1 MSLINMYDGKK
12 DYYSTI
18 KSFVNNFVSDVF
30 FADVMKVALY
40 PSEFN
45 LVSVNGN
52 NSLVSYIRQF
62 FADLTKMCD
71 KIKMQDVKK
80 IKTNT
85 ELVTTLLNIRESGS
99 GIISYDN
106 VFNHLGQ
113 LELSQEQLVQKS
125 ISKKLKSETEFRKC
139 INQIVNSIQAYYEV
153 NKISSSIITFDK
165 FSEYASQ
172 PGVSVFEAIKM
183 FKDNVI
189 TLYNDLSNL
198 RALDKYESE
207 KDYFVIGDK
216 NSTKSLAE
224 ALVDFVGS
232 GYSFFRTG
240 YDLIDNNVDGAE
252 SSSVHLISAPSNHG
266 KSIFLV
272 NLAHR
277 IVQENINDFDEG
289 DCVLFITLEDAI
301 QKLARRFCSIFG
313 NVRQSSVKSLYRR
326 SYEALKANSLHGL
339 DNGLEDKIVK
349 MFQNLLTS
357 SIHSVTTDKVSLVIK
372 HCQENVFSPGDIGKF
387 IDRLKIE
394 GLNVKLLFVDY
405 IDVMAPSINR
415 YTNYNDYQAHGQITQ
430 ELRILSQQYKI
441 PVFTATQN
449 TRGSEN
455 VNQGM
460 NNSQVGDSIRKVRYS
475 DYIYMARQDNT
486 KDPFDPALKQYV
498 IPNDLKTNSDQLSPE
513 ILKKQDQIC
522 SNLIP
527 FEIKITKAKEGGKD
541 KMTYM
546 LFCKENLRLYNNLGE
561 YLADLSKLESG
572 SRALEKDI
580 EILTSVATSSISE
593 DFADDYDEKTNEYMS
608 APFLSS

>member
-1 MSLINMYDGKK
+1 MSLTNMYEGKK

-18 KSFVNNFVSDVF
+18 KSFINNFVSDNF
-30 FADVMKVALY
+30 FADVVKIALY

-45 LVSVNGN
+45 LASINGN
-52 NSLVSYIRQF
+52 NSVVSYIRQF

-71 KIKMQDVKK
+71 KIKMQDVQK
-80 IKTNT
+80 IRNSIDVVKT
-85 ELVTTLLNIRESGS
+85 VLNVRESGS

-113 LELSQEQLVQKS
+113 LEVPQERLIQKA
-125 ISKKLKSETEFRKC
+125 ISEKLKVEEDFRKL
-139 INQIVNSIQAYYEV
+139 INQVVNSIQAYYEV
-153 NKISSSIITFDK
+153 NNISSSIITFDK

-183 FKDNVI
+183 YKDNVI
-189 TLYNDLSNL
+189 ALYNDLSNL

-207 KDYFVIGDK
+207 KDYFVIRDK
-216 NSTKSLAE
+216 ESTKTLAE
-224 ALVDFVGS
+224 ALVDFVGT

-252 SSSVHLISAPSNHG
+252 SSSVHLVSAPSNHG

-277 IVQENINDFDEG
+277 IVEKNLDDFEEN
-289 DCVLFITLEDAI
+289 DCVLFITLEDTI

-313 NVRQSSVKSLYRR
+313 NVRQSSVKNLYRR
-326 SYEALKANSLHGL
+326 SYEALKANSLHSL
-339 DNGLEDKIVK
+339 DNNLESKIVR
-349 MFQNLLTS
+349 MFQNLLAS
-357 SIHSVTTDKVSLVIK
+357 SIHSVTMGKVALVIK

-394 GLNVKLLFVDY
+394 GLNVKLLFADY
-405 IDVMAPSINR
+405 LDTMSPTINR
-415 YTNYNDYQAHGQITQ
+415 YTSYDDYHGQGQITQ

-455 VNQGM
+455 VNQSM
-460 NNSQVGDSIRKVRYS
+460 SNSHVGDSIRKVRYS
-475 DYIYMARQDNT
+475 DYIYMARQDST
-486 KDPFDPALKQYV
+486 KLPFDPAVAKYV
-498 IPNDLKTNSDQLSPE
+498 ITDEHKVNGSEQLTPELLKMCN
-513 ILKKQDQIC
+513 QINN
-522 SNLIP
+522 NLIP

-541 KMTYM
+541 VMSYM

-561 YLADLSKLESG
+561 YLADLSKLNNKSKI
-572 SRALEKDI
+572 LEGDI
-580 EILTSVATSSISE
+580 EMLTSIATSSISE
-593 DFADDYDEKTNEYMS
+593 DFADEYDKKPNDDMD
-608 APFLSS
+608 APFLS